1 MTRHRLAARVARL
14 RNAQRD
20 AGFTVLEAL
29 VSFIVFTIVATSAS
43 YGLVKAIDASH
54 KSQQRVDA
62 ADVAQ
67 ALVADAIRR
76 AGEIGGTPSEGTTVY
91 AGVGPKIDEPDGSS
105 KDSEAFTV
113 VETITYDTPGDCNL
127 GNLFWVH
134 ILVKQEQSGQVLARS
149 DARVACPRV

>member
-29 VSFIVFTIVATSAS
+29 VSFIVFTVVATSAS

-62 ADVAQ
+62 ADIAQ
-67 ALVADAIRR
+67 VFVADAIRQ
-76 AGEIGGTPSEGTTVY
+76 AGDIAPAEGVSIY
-91 AGVGPKIDEPDGSS
+91 AGVGPKIDESDGSQ
-105 KDSEAFTV
+105 KDTEGFTV
-113 VETITYDTPGDCNL
+113 VETITYDSPGDCNL

-134 ILVKQEQSGQVLARS
+134 ILVKQEQSGQVLARN